1 MEEKKEKKDK
11 KEHNK
16 VVELEEENKKLQEE
30 VLRAK
35 ADLINYRK
43 RKDEEVSSYLK
54 YANSDLIYELL
65 PVLDNFERAIKLD
78 DNNLSDEVSKFLSG
92 MKMIYAALRELLEKE
107 GLKEIEALG
116 TKFDANYHDCL
127 FTDNDPEYEDEIVL
141 DVLQKGYMYKDKVI
155 RCAKVK
161 VNKLEENKEE
171 EKKGND

>member
-1 MEEKKEKKDK
+1 
-11 KEHNK
+11 
-16 VVELEEENKKLQEE
+16 
-30 VLRAK
+30 
-35 ADLINYRK
+35 
-43 RKDEEVSSYLK
+43 
-54 YANSDLIYELL
+54 
-65 PVLDNFERAIKLD
+65 
-78 DNNLSDEVSKFLSG
+78 
-92 MKMIYAALRELLEKE
+92 MIYAALRELLEKE

-116 TKFDANYHDCL
+116 CKFDANYHDCL